1 MTSWKA
7 VLPAAA
13 AVLLAFGL
21 AAGPAAAKEWKEVR
35 IGTEGAYPPFNF
47 VDSDGQL
54 KGFDVDIAMALCA
67 KMNVTCTLVAQDWDG
82 IIPALVSGKFDAIVA
97 SMTITEERKQTV
109 DFTDPYYRTPLALIG
124 PKDAGE
130 DVSPAAFDGKTIGA
144 QSSTTQAQ
152 YAEENYVPAGADL
165 KLYPT
170 QDEANLDLQAGR
182 LDAIVGDKFV
192 IADWVKNG
200 GGKDCCKLLGDAPNT
215 TSDTGIAV
223 RQEDDDLRE
232 MINAAIKGIR
242 EDGTYDKIRA
252 KYFDFDIY

>member
-1 MTSWKA
+1 MKIWTA
-7 VLPAAA
+7 LVPAAA
-13 AVLLAFGL
+13 AVLLSL
-21 AAGPAAAKEWKEVR
+21 AGAAAAKEWKDVR

-47 VDSDGQL
+47 VDTDGQL
-54 KGFDVDIAMALCA
+54 KGFDVDIAMALCD
-67 KMNVTCTLVAQDWDG
+67 KMKVTCTLVAQDWDG
-82 IIPALVSGKFDAIVA
+82 IIPALVAGKFDAIVA
-97 SMTITEERKQTV
+97 SMTITEERAKTV

-124 PKDAGE
+124 PKDAAE
-130 DVSPAAFDGKTIGA
+130 DVSPASLSGKTIGA

-152 YAEENYVPAGADL
+152 YAEENYEPAGATL

-170 QDEANLDLQAGR
+170 QDEANLDLAAGR